1 MTQLFKTKHRAN
13 VYKHGF
19 LSLTLDSCGDSPTTT
34 RGAAR
39 MLLQV
44 MMVSLIERSSTNLS
58 YEIILCIKRNS
69 DESFITKLY
78 FLTNSAVP

>member
-1 MTQLFKTKHRAN
+1 MFIN
-13 VYKHGF
+13 SGF
-19 LSLTLDSCGDSPTTT
+19 LFLALDSCGDSPTTT

-39 MLLQV
+39 MLFQV
-44 MMVSLIERSSTNLS
+44 KMVSLIERFSANLS

-78 FLTNSAVP
+78 FLIDAAVP